1 MPKALSNDPLHT
13 KRLALMKRREEQQAD
28 APKAMA
34 EYRAKQRAAIE
45 RMHQLRALRLARE
58 AEAAKSKRRSGS
70 ASPEPGAQAQ

>member
-1 MPKALSNDPLHT
+1 MPKTLSNDPLHA

-34 EYRAKQRAAIE
+34 EYRAKQRAELE

-58 AEAAKSKRRSGS
+58 AKAAKPKRQPGS
-70 ASPEPGAQAQ
+70 APPEPGARA